1 MKNLVAVAGLIWLAL
16 CGAAAAQ
23 LPSTV
28 KIIVPYAPGGSV
40 DLLSRLLGEQI
51 SRTRGVT
58 VITENKP
65 GASAIIGTE
74 AVARAAPDGA
84 TVGFVANS
92 FIINSQIRKL
102 SYDPLTSFEP
112 ICHLV
117 DSPQVIVVN
126 AKSPYKTLADF
137 LAAARAKPGELSVG
151 ALGPATTQH
160 VAVAMFL
167 KTAQIDLNFVPF
179 QGGAPATN
187 ALLGGHVTSIIGNY
201 SEVAPQVEAGELRVL
216 ATTAASRISSLPDI
230 PTTRDAGLDFE
241 VTAWFA
247 MVTTGKTP
255 ASIVASLIEA
265 FSGALKTPEMQA
277 RLKPLQLYTAN
288 VCGAQFAAFL
298 RQQNDAMGPIV
309 REAGIKLD

>member
-1 MKNLVAVAGLIWLAL
+1 MKSFATAGVVWLAL
-16 CGAAAAQ
+16 AGAALAQ
-23 LPSTV
+23 MPPTL

-51 SRTRGVT
+51 SKARGVT

-65 GASAIIGTE
+65 GASAILGTE

-92 FIINSQIRKL
+92 FVINAQIRKL

-112 ICHLV
+112 LCHLV

-126 AKSPYKTLADF
+126 AKSPYKTLAEF
-137 LAAARAKPGELSVG
+137 LAAARAKPGELSIG

-167 KTAQIDLNFVPF
+167 KTAKIDLNFVPF
-179 QGGAPATN
+179 QGGAPASQ
-187 ALLGGHVTSIIGNY
+187 ALLGSHVTSIIGNY
-201 SEVAPQVEAGELRVL
+201 SEVSPQVEAGELRIL
-216 ATTAASRISSLPDI
+216 ATTAASRIAPLPDV
-230 PTTRDAGLDFE
+230 PTVREMGLDFE

-247 MVTTGKTP
+247 LVATGKTP
-255 ASIVASLIEA
+255 APVVASLIDA
-265 FSGALKTPEMQA
+265 FSSAMKTPEMQA
-277 RLKPLQLYTAN
+277 RLRPLQLYPVN
-288 VCGAQFAAFL
+288 VCGAPFGEFL
-298 RQQNDAMGPIV
+298 RKQNEAMGPIV
-309 REAGIKLD
+309 KEAGIKLD